1 MDQRVGDQVSPH
13 RTFARAAWAALRADT
28 PMTLTSNEVVR
39 LQSLNDR
46 LDIAELEEIYLP
58 LSRMLS
64 LYVRATQNLFRA
76 QQRSSVPIP
85 KFVTPCSTLNTN
97 FGIERTLANLR
108 F

>member
-1 MDQRVGDQVSPH
+1 MDQRVQNQVSPH

-28 PMTLTSNEVVR
+28 PMTLTSDEVVR

-46 LDIAELEEIYLP
+46 IDIAEVEEIYLP

-76 QQRSSVPIP
+76 QQGFLGTEDANCFGLRS
-85 KFVTPCSTLNTN
+85 
-97 FGIERTLANLR
+97 
-108 F
+108 